1 MDTRRSPTTQPWTES
16 NIWLVRSFYI
26 ASRSRPVW
34 ISSQIESPSA
44 VDYARAVADAA
55 AAGGRWIVSLDDT
68 LRGKLR
74 ARDTSARET
83 WQCVSTYMEF
93 AESRAAWRG
102 VAPYGN
108 VGLLL
113 DPASTKTE

>member
-16 NIWLVRSFYI
+16 NIWLVRSFDI

-55 AAGGRWIVSLDDT
+55 AAGGRWIVSLDDV
-68 LRGKLR
+68 LR
-74 ARDTSARET
+74 AKMRAQDTSAMAT
-83 WQCVSTYMEF
+83 WQRVAHFMKFTECRAMWST
-93 AESRAAWRG
+93 
-102 VAPYGN
+102 V
-108 VGLLL
+108 
-113 DPASTKTE
+113 